1 MKLGHA
7 ETIESQYEARKL
19 YTEKLEKRR
28 AIRLMRD
35 VGYSLGLAQ
44 LSKEL
49 FLKYPDPFKRHTVE
63 IEVNGQ
69 KIVAGELCLMIHELS
84 KHGLNGVL
92 STSEIAQLEAYFLSD
107 SDIPIEHKIVGIDV
121 INNTEGEKRRYY
133 TYEDIL
139 YLKELKNHME
149 QNKEELEKY
158 GDQIGI

>member
-7 ETIESQYEARKL
+7 ETIESQDEVKRL

-28 AIRLMRD
+28 AIRLMRTI
-35 VGYSLGLAQ
+35 GYSLGLAK

-49 FLKYPDPFKRHTVE
+49 FLKYPDPFKRHVVE

-69 KIVAGELCLMIHELS
+69 KIVAGELCLMIYELS
-84 KHGLNGVL
+84 KHGLNGTL

-121 INNTEGEKRRYY
+121 MSYTERRYY